1 MFACHKFAPMYCS
14 LQLGARRITSMQ
26 QHLDAHLES
35 QDVRRLTG
43 PHIVTKDALHLS
55 CLYHHA
61 QRRSF
66 AMNTQQVDWRLLL
79 SSCYLQCNA
88 SGQLVKRFELIE
100 KVHAAIHYLLEA
112 KALAANTAVL
122 DVARSIG

>member
-1 MFACHKFAPMYCS
+1 
-14 LQLGARRITSMQ
+14 MQ
-26 QHLDAHLES
+26 QHLDGHLES
-35 QDVRRLTG
+35 QDVRRLTS
-43 PHIVTKDALHLS
+43 PHIADALHLS
-55 CLYHHA
+55 CLYHRA

-100 KVHAAIHYLLEA
+100 KVHAAIHYLPEA
-112 KALAANTAVL
+112 MALAANTAVL
-122 DVARSIG
+122 DVARCIG